1 MPDESNKPEDKISV
15 EVAYALP
22 HRQKII
28 PLNVTRGTTAKQAI
42 TLSNIE
48 NFFPDIDIDNAHFGL
63 FGQSLGTKGLAAADT
78 YVLEPGDRIEIYR
91 PLISDPKEVRKRRAE
106 KAKNEKANA
115 ATQKKKKK

>member
-1 MPDESNKPEDKISV
+1 MSEQSNIPEDKISV

-22 HRQKII
+22 KRQKII
-28 PLNVTRGTTAKQAI
+28 PLNVARGTTAKQAV

-63 FGQSLGTKGLAAADT
+63 FGQSLGTKGLATADK

-115 ATQKKKKK
+115 ATPEADKK